1 MEYHENICP
10 LFGGGVRSCRR
21 RCGSAN
27 AQAPDNGCP
36 ENGHCVSGHD
46 ALAGHPL
53 AMVYSPEQAFDD
65 LYEPDEGLARGTVF
79 VALEFPFEGDGRCR

>member
-1 MEYHENICP
+1 MEHHENLCP

-27 AQAPDNGCP
+27 EQASESGCH
-36 ENGHCVSGHD
+36 ENGACVSGND
-46 ALAGHPL
+46 PLVGRPL

-65 LYEPDEGLARGTVF
+65 LFEPEEGLARGTVF
-79 VALEFPFEGDGRCR
+79 AALEFPFEGDGRCR